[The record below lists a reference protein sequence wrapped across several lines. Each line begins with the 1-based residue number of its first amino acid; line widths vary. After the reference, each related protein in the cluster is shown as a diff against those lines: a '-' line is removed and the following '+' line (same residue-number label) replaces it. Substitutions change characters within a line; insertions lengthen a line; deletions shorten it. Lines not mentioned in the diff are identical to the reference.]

1 MFVDA
6 LAAADAPLDIS
17 SRLGDPARYVHL
29 TDTILHQI
37 RQSTNA
43 VGPYGLALSPAN

>member
-1 MFVDA
+1 MFGDA
-6 LAAADAPLDIS
+6 LAAADGPLGLS
-17 SRLGDPARYVHL
+17 SRLDDPARYVHL

-43 VGPYGLALSPAN
+43 VGPYGLALGPAH